1 MKIKQNIAM
10 KAYVSV
16 KDLNQ
21 QKLSSGKVAKQVY
34 ELTNKL
40 KPAYDF
46 QIQEEQKIYAS
57 HPDFDPSIGGIRL
70 ENKTDEEKKL
80 ATENIKKID
89 TELKDLANVDFEI
102 DFEKFDFDLAQNSV
116 RISGEDIGNLDMFI
130 NFI

>member
-34 ELTNKL
+34 ELTNTL